1 MYTQL
6 PKEIIDAIEC
16 EIDHND
22 LEYADNYRAYRH
34 KDGHLE
40 QEYYC
45 RIDHGCCGFFDVE
58 YIDFNGD
65 TWTIG
70 CNYGH

>member
-6 PKEIIDAIEC
+6 PKEIIDAI
-16 EIDHND
+16 ND
-22 LEYADNYRAYRH
+22 AVEDGDMEYADNYRAYRH
-34 KDGHLE
+34 KDGLH
-40 QEYYC
+40 QEDYDETY
-45 RIDHGCCGFFDVE
+45 RHGCCGYFDT
-58 YIDFNGD
+58 DFVDSHGD